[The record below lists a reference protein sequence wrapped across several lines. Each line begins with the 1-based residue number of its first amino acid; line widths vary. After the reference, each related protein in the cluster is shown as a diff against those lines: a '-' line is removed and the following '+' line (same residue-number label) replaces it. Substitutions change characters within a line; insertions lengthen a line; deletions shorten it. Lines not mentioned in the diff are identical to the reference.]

1 MVNGS
6 VAVADEE
13 QTKPLEERVQEP
25 VE

>member
-13 QTKPLEERVQEP
+13 QTKPLEEWVQEP